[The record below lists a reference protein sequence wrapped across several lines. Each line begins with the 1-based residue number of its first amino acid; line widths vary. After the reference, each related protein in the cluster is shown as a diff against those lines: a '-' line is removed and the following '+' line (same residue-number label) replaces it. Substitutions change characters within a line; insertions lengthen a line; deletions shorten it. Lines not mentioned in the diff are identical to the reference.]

1 MADAIWAEI
10 ERSESFLVCSM
21 YEEAASLASSVIKKI
36 GRPNLSVVDDFE
48 FDLYEAM
55 ESAGMVLVQSL
66 KQLSRT
72 STILNELRTLFVS
85 VESIPVQV
93 LLTGVCFQISE
104 GSTLGAKE
112 FLDEFLCKW
121 RHLDEHYYVLASVE
135 SSLKFKEGSDSY
147 FVLGADKYIQ
157 VVELYAVML
166 LGKVSSDFDLAI
178 SWVEQAALPEKNRQ
192 ELLRRLHSLYSTKV
206 AHLSQGSLSHSPL
219 ANHESHS
226 SAKGSNVSEGTPKGL
241 KATYLLNGDKH
252 SKQSNLK
259 LYRQPH
265 GFLSWFR
272 NITLKF
278 GNHRMVISNGKILM
292 GCLILFVYYIF
303 RRKGVSLQRAFKRQ
317 ALFAK
322 KCLVDLWELAFSY
335 QSAAAADIQN
345 SSFLLITKSFACKR
359 KFDQIQQRIK
369 LYINRFLKEVEQMS
383 SSFAEAF
390 PAMQET
396 LLEFRAGKMLL
407 EGKRVL
413 PDTRKGLIRIARG
426 EEGLVHF
433 QWLDRTLN
441 VIEDDQI
448 IFPDEA
454 IFEKVNQASGRVYI
468 LKFNTDDRKFFFWMQ
483 EPNAEDDSQLCIA
496 VNNFIN
502 QPLELGVEEPDAS
515 EPLQVYEDMVED
527 DISSRAG
534 NLTVP
539 NLGAEAFSDV
549 TSSSGPVKLED
560 LQRILSSIGPAEI
573 AGDPDGGLGLD
584 DILKPDLIMP
594 FIESLSLE
602 ERLASYLPE
611 GQWTPE
617 DLLELLQSPPF
628 RQQVDSFTYVLRT
641 GQIDLSQFGIDPS
654 KYKFT
659 VLSFLEALE
668 DTVSKTTVT
677 GETPQDDKDARP
689 QSCNRNDPM
698 DESK

>member
-1 MADAIWAEI
+1 
-10 ERSESFLVCSM
+10 
-21 YEEAASLASSVIKKI
+21 
-36 GRPNLSVVDDFE
+36 
-48 FDLYEAM
+48 
-55 ESAGMVLVQSL
+55 
-66 KQLSRT
+66 
-72 STILNELRTLFVS
+72 
-85 VESIPVQV
+85 
-93 LLTGVCFQISE
+93 
-104 GSTLGAKE
+104 
-112 FLDEFLCKW
+112 
-121 RHLDEHYYVLASVE
+121 
-135 SSLKFKEGSDSY
+135 
-147 FVLGADKYIQ
+147 
-157 VVELYAVML
+157 
-166 LGKVSSDFDLAI
+166 
-178 SWVEQAALPEKNRQ
+178 
-192 ELLRRLHSLYSTKV
+192 
-206 AHLSQGSLSHSPL
+206 
-219 ANHESHS
+219 
-226 SAKGSNVSEGTPKGL
+226 
-241 KATYLLNGDKH
+241 
-252 SKQSNLK
+252 
-259 LYRQPH
+259 
-265 GFLSWFR
+265 
-272 NITLKF
+272 
-278 GNHRMVISNGKILM
+278 
-292 GCLILFVYYIF
+292 
-303 RRKGVSLQRAFKRQ
+303 
-317 ALFAK
+317 
-322 KCLVDLWELAFSY
+322 
-335 QSAAAADIQN
+335 
-345 SSFLLITKSFACKR
+345 
-359 KFDQIQQRIK
+359 
-369 LYINRFLKEVEQMS
+369 MS
-383 SSFAEAF
+383 SSFADAF
-390 PAMQET
+390 PAMRET

-407 EGKRVL
+407 EGKRVV

-426 EEGLVHF
+426 EEGLIHF
-433 QWLDRTLN
+433 QWLDRTQN

-454 IFEKVNQASGRVYI
+454 VFEKVNQTSDRVYI

-483 EPNAEDDSQLCIA
+483 EPEADDDSQLCIT

-515 EPLQVYEDMVED
+515 EPLQVSEDMVED

-539 NLGAEAFSDV
+539 NLGAEAISDV

-573 AGDPDGGLGLD
+573 AGDPDGGLGFD

-602 ERLASYLPE
+602 EQLASYLPE

-668 DTVSKTTVT
+668 DTVSKTTES
-677 GETPQDDKDARP
+677 GETQQDGKNVRP